1 MTKQNP
7 EDMQDEIADLKEQLF
22 LKQSTIALKNK
33 TIEDKNKIIELDDLE
48 IIRLKKELE
57 EKDNQIH
64 LLQNSRNYFE
74 RMFKTEEQNKKKLLD
89 KVEKMIDKFDEKVE
103 LIFLN
108 NRIFHWNEKTK
119 DNDLTFKYETA
130 INITKQTL
138 KLKQQLKRLGGRNDT
153 LPKIS

>member
-7 EDMQDEIADLKEQLF
+7 EDMQIEIEDLKEQLF
-22 LKQSTIALKNK
+22 LKKSTIALKNK

-89 KVEKMIDKFDEKVE
+89 KVEKIIDKFDEKVE

-108 NRIFHWNEKTK
+108 NRIFHWNDKTK

-138 KLKQQLKRLGGRNDT
+138 KLKQQLKRLG
-153 LPKIS
+153 K

>member
-89 KVEKMIDKFDEKVE
+89 KVEKMIDKFDENVE

-108 NRIFHWNEKTK
+108 NRIFHWNDKTK

-138 KLKQQLKRLGGRNDT
+138 KLKQQIKRLG
-153 LPKIS
+153 K